1 MSQERSLHTSP
12 EQKNGQKSETS
23 AISAL
28 LSEVTGV
35 MEEPV
40 GLPAVNSADRE
51 AQTKHLANTRLQTV
65 QRQLVAKQ
73 VGRISGNRYM
83 QQVFSGPNQV
93 PAALPLIQRKASGW
107 SDAIGESADTA
118 QVNDKV
124 TPPANAS
131 WNAGKVLINNIWRIP
146 IEGLTHGNTSDA
158 EKLDRRG
165 STSESAV
172 GKAIVLQHKEF
183 KEDKPTRVLLHLHGF
198 GAGYRQLEHQV
209 DLEKELQKL
218 KADKAPSKRTAAK
231 IKKLEN
237 QIKQKRDYAG
247 VLQAGQ
253 ARDVELYRMEQQLD
267 ALQDPQM
274 MAVLPQGT
282 SSSGFGDLAKKPAEY
297 LDEALGKLKA
307 KPTDYHIVLSGH
319 SGAGPTVTRIANQLK
334 DEQKAGQKN
343 AQVDEMILFDAINSD
358 VELESVESFLKTK
371 LKTELTKIKAQATGK
386 EKDWID
392 ANGFRF
398 RGYHSGYK
406 YHPKKKD
413 DGKLIIDTSRWAG
426 YGWWYPELD
435 KFIKKWFQDNTNDL
449 SPDVR
454 ERLESNYQ
462 VFQVTNTSH
471 EKLMGSTRAAEKGQ
485 PAPSKVGVLHEALSA
500 LSAQSPSAAGT
511 APVSIQPPTVPGKA
525 PSPVKPPV
533 SSGKTPS
540 PAIPE
545 ATAPQIENKKT
556 KKENK
561 KTKKAGKA
569 GKDAFSQAALSD
581 EERARLPELRE
592 ARQRYKVLDKKGKK
606 LSDEE
611 KTEKKEL
618 GEQLAGTRI
627 FAKADMEDDIV
638 GAGKTVQDWFSG
650 IVPEATFMDLPIGP
664 SGASNVSGVHRE
676 LLDHLE
682 TAEKNLIQ
690 LMDKAHGKTPAFSS
704 KREYAEKIGLYSVN
718 GLRLPS
724 NATGGERPSMHCY
737 GLAVD
742 VNYKGNPFVGNNKK
756 VAKTAPAVIKNAT
769 LLIEK
774 EEMDV
779 KEQPGKKGALEM
791 WDRLSRE
798 SEALKIYLSLRKPEN
813 KKLLE
818 DYVKDYVKKTGGTRT
833 IEDWKQLIE
842 ADYAAVRD
850 EKRDKGR
857 GDFEGHSNPAESG
870 FMDLDK
876 LLVEALT
883 QAGLFWGG
891 QYNGA
896 KDIMHFDWR
905 KGTIKH

>member
-1 MSQERSLHTSP
+1 MSQEHTLHIPP
-12 EQKNGQKSETS
+12 EKKNGQKTENS

-28 LSEVTGV
+28 LSEVTGA
-35 MEEPV
+35 MEGAV
-40 GLPAVNSADRE
+40 GMAAVNRAGIEDPTRPL
-51 AQTKHLANTRLQTV
+51 TNTRLQTV

-83 QQVFSGPNQV
+83 QQVFSAPNQV

-107 SDAIGESADTA
+107 SDAIGASAETSLA
-118 QVNDKV
+118 NDKV
-124 TPPANAS
+124 TPPADAS

-158 EKLDRRG
+158 ENLGRRG

-198 GAGYRQLEHQV
+198 GAGYRQLEHPV
-209 DLEKELQKL
+209 DLEKLLRKL
-218 KADKAPSKRTAAK
+218 KEDKAPSKRKAAK
-231 IKKLEN
+231 IKKIEN

-371 LKTELTKIKAQATGK
+371 IKTELSKIKAQPAGK
-386 EKDWID
+386 EKNWID

-413 DGKLIIDTSRWAG
+413 DDGKMIIDTSRWAG

-485 PAPSKVGVLHEALSA
+485 TAPSKVGVLHEALSA
-500 LSAQSPSAAGT
+500 LSAQSPSAAGM
-511 APVSIQPPTVPGKA
+511 APTTVQPPTPTVGKA
-525 PSPVKPPV
+525 PSPVQSPV
-533 SSGKTPS
+533 VTGKTPN

-561 KTKKAGKA
+561 KTKKA

-606 LSDEE
+606 LSNEE

-618 GEQLAGTRI
+618 GEKLAGTRI

-638 GAGKTVQDWFSG
+638 AAGKTVQDWFNG
-650 IVPEATFMDLPIGP
+650 IVPEATFMELPIGP
-664 SGASNVSGVHRE
+664 SGASKVSGVHRE

-682 TAEKNLIQ
+682 MAEKNLMQ
-690 LMDKAHGKTPAFSS
+690 LMDKAQGKTPAFSS

-779 KEQPGKKGALEM
+779 KEQPGKKGASEM
-791 WDRLSRE
+791 WDRLNRE
-798 SEALKIYLSLRKPEN
+798 SEALKIYLSLRKAEN
-813 KKLLE
+813 RKLLE
-818 DYVKDYVKKTGGTRT
+818 AYVKKAGGTRT
-833 IEDWKQLIE
+833 VEDWKELIE

-905 KGTIKH
+905 SGTIKH